1 MEQALQLQTPNRI
14 TAFIAEDSAAIGE
27 RLAKLLEEGGSI
39 DVIGQAETPLD
50 AITGILSSKPDAV
63 VLDIHLRGGSGIE
76 VIRKVRLLAPQIV
89 FVVLTNYPDS
99 HYRRL
104 FAEAGASSLLDK
116 STEFDKVKEA
126 ILAGCATRQSD
137 ENHYQHCA

>member
-1 MEQALQLQTPNRI
+1 MEQALHSQTPGRV

-39 DVIGQAETPLD
+39 EVVGQAETPLG
-50 AITGILSSKPDAV
+50 AIDGILASKPDAV

-76 VIRKVRLLAPQIV
+76 VIRKVHLLAPQIV
-89 FVVLTNYPDS
+89 FVVLTNYPDP

-116 STEFDKVKEA
+116 STEFDRVKED
-126 ILAGCATRQSD
+126 ILAACAARQAD
-137 ENHYQHCA
+137 ENHCNHC